1 MGLTL
6 LAISL
11 IQFKISIKKF
21 YLSIIFCTFALENKE
36 AYTSATCITF
46 KKRRKHEKVFVFY
59 GLGIRCYM
67 PSQANAAEMASPV
80 VNPVKTAA
88 PVSLASTEDDD
99 VVIIIIII
107 EQPDDGGGLT
117 TL

>member
-1 MGLTL
+1 MYNIL
-6 LAISL
+6 
-11 IQFKISIKKF
+11 
-21 YLSIIFCTFALENKE
+21 
-36 AYTSATCITF
+36 
-46 KKRRKHEKVFVFY
+46 KRRKHEKFLFSMALA
-59 GLGIRCYM
+59 LGAICM

-80 VNPVKTAA
+80 VDPVKAAA

-107 EQPDDGGGLT
+107 EQSDDGGGLT

>member
-1 MGLTL
+1 M
-6 LAISL
+6 
-11 IQFKISIKKF
+11 
-21 YLSIIFCTFALENKE
+21 YFCTRKQRGLYLRNMYNILKKEKTWKSFLFSMAL
-36 AYTSATCITF
+36 A
-46 KKRRKHEKVFVFY
+46 
-59 GLGIRCYM
+59 LGAICM

>member
-1 MGLTL
+1 MLI
-6 LAISL
+6 ISL

-46 KKRRKHEKVFVFY
+46 KKRRKHVSMALA
-59 GLGIRCYM
+59 LGAICM

-80 VNPVKTAA
+80 VNPVKAAA

>member
-1 MGLTL
+1 M
-6 LAISL
+6 
-11 IQFKISIKKF
+11 KKF
-21 YLSIIFCTFALENKE
+21 LFSMAL
-36 AYTSATCITF
+36 A
-46 KKRRKHEKVFVFY
+46 
-59 GLGIRCYM
+59 LGAICM

-80 VNPVKTAA
+80 VNPVKAAA

-107 EQPDDGGGLT
+107 EQSDDGGGLT